1 MPGNLEFIKSATS
14 SSNADILSIS
24 DCFTADYDC
33 YKVVYVFEDDSGV
46 ANNTFV
52 RFLDSSNAAINDTF
66 TYNYASRVLNGGSG
80 VELDVRNQGQN
91 EIFISHLPDKDLSLG
106 KQREAVLYVFSPH
119 DSTSYSFLIAHS
131 YGVNTSNEFLS
142 AKAIGTLATAGT
154 HKGIQVIHVGSSNG
168 IKSGATI
175 KVWGVK
181 R

>member
-1 MPGNLEFIKSATS
+1 MANLELVKTVTS
-14 SSNADILSIS
+14 SSNADIVSIT
-24 DCFTADYDC
+24 DCFTADYDF

-52 RFLDSSNAAINDTF
+52 RFLDSSNNAINSTF
-66 TYNYASRVLNGGSG
+66 TYNYASRNLNGGSG
-80 VELDVRNQGQN
+80 VQLDVRNQGQN
-91 EIFISHLPDKDLSLG
+91 EIFISYLPDKDLSLG
-106 KQREAVLYVFSPH
+106 KQREAVLYVFSPY
-119 DSTSYSFLIAHS
+119 DSSSYTFLIAHS
-131 YGVNTSNEFLS
+131 YGINTSNEWLS

-154 HKGIQVIHVGSSNG
+154 HKGIQIIHSGTGNG